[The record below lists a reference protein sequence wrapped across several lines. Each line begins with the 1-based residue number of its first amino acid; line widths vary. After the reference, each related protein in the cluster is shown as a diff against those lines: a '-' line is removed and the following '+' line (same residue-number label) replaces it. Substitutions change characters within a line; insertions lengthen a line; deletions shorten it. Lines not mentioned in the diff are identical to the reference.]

1 MAMNKKDLEFFT
13 KRLLEEKGQLEQELS
28 SIAKKDSSSPGGWE
42 ATPGN
47 LQIDVADENEL
58 ADKLE
63 ELEGNNAIANQ
74 LETQLSDVKVALERI
89 DAGTYG
95 TCEVCGKP
103 IEKERL
109 EANPA
114 ARTSLK
120 HGH

>member
-1 MAMNKKDLEFFT
+1 MNKKDLSFFT
-13 KRLLEEKGQLEQELS
+13 KKLEEEKLQLEQELDG
-28 SIAKKDSSSPGGWE
+28 IAKKNSSAPGGWE

-47 LQIDVADENEL
+47 MQIDGADENEL

-63 ELEGNNAIANQ
+63 ELEGNSGIADQ
-74 LETQLSDVKVALERI
+74 LETQLTDVKDALERI
-89 DAGTYG
+89 KNGTYG
-95 TCEVCGKP
+95 NCEVCGKS